1 MTQPSLFESIRFYLK
16 KRGEAVFVAWLLYL
30 GITLLLWALTSPIE
44 FCLAR
49 TVNAILDFFPESHS
63 IAEPAAIWP
72 FVASSAAWGTIA
84 LSIGIGLGLWRLHR
98 EHRWD
103 AP

>member
-1 MTQPSLFESIRFYLK
+1 MISSGLCQGIRFYLR

-30 GITLLLWALTSPIE
+30 GIIQLLWAMTLPIE
-44 FCLAR
+44 LGLTRAI
-49 TVNAILDFFPESHS
+49 NAILQLFPDSRS
-63 IAEPAAIWP
+63 IAEP
-72 FVASSAAWGTIA
+72 SSVWILLESYAAWGTIA
-84 LSIGIGLGLWRLHR
+84 LSIGIALGLWRLHR

>member
-1 MTQPSLFESIRFYLK
+1 MTEVGLFQGIRFYLK
-16 KRGEAVFVAWLLYL
+16 KRGEAVFVVWLLYL
-30 GITLLLWALTSPIE
+30 GIDLLLWALTSPIE

-49 TVNAILDFFPESHS
+49 TINAVLDFIPGSHL

-84 LSIGIGLGLWRLHR
+84 LSIGIGLGLWRIHR
-98 EHRWD
+98 EHRW
-103 AP
+103 

>member
-1 MTQPSLFESIRFYLK
+1 MTEVGLFQGIRFYLK

-30 GITLLLWALTSPIE
+30 GIDLLLWALTWPIE

-49 TVNAILDFFPESHS
+49 TINAALDFIPGSHL
-63 IAEPAAIWP
+63 IAEPGTIWP
-72 FVASSAAWGTIA
+72 FIATSAAWGTIA
-84 LSIGIGLGLWRLHR
+84 LSIGTGLGLWRLHR

-103 AP
+103 AA

>member
-1 MTQPSLFESIRFYLK
+1 MTEVGLFEGIRFYLK

-30 GITLLLWALTSPIE
+30 GIDLLLWALEWPIE

-49 TVNAILDFFPESHS
+49 TINDALDFLPGSHL
-63 IAEPAAIWP
+63 IAEPAGIWR
-72 FVASSAAWGTIA
+72 FVATSAAWGTIA
-84 LSIGIGLGLWRLHR
+84 LSIGAGLGLWRLHR

-103 AP
+103 AS

>member
-1 MTQPSLFESIRFYLK
+1 MTEAGLFQGIRFYLK
-16 KRGEAVFVAWLLYL
+16 KRGEAVFVACLLYL
-30 GITLLLWALTSPIE
+30 GIDLLLWALTWPIE

-49 TVNAILDFFPESHS
+49 TNNVALDFIPGSHL
-63 IAEPAAIWP
+63 IAEPGTIWP

-84 LSIGIGLGLWRLHR
+84 LSIGTGLGLWRLHR